1 MNKRCLCCVWICS
14 LIIVW
19 LSWWRSAVSL
29 MCVNVNQAVRTVI
42 MVLFV
47 RLCSGMAQRLQLDS
61 QSDDMD
67 FIGSIAQKMF
77 SDGSTN
83 WGRITS
89 LVAFG
94 AVLCVRLKELQ
105 KENCVERVAEHISSF
120 LISEQQ
126 DWLQRNKGWVSWVQ
140 CASRLFDWKENLSH
154 THTSENSLFPLLHNS
169 ARTRVKCWVHVNLM
183 LFSVYFRWVYKVMMS
198 NLCFSVSTAW
208 VCGVFPNGGHGVG
221 RSECFNGFCRSGGY
235 RRRSRAP
242 HSVILNRALMW
253 WFCIFKRP
261 LETGT
266 VSEGREM

>member
-1 MNKRCLCCVWICS
+1 
-14 LIIVW
+14 
-19 LSWWRSAVSL
+19 
-29 MCVNVNQAVRTVI
+29 

-126 DWLQRNKGWVSWVQ
+126 DWLQRNKGWVS
-140 CASRLFDWKENLSH
+140 
-154 THTSENSLFPLLHNS
+154 
-169 ARTRVKCWVHVNLM
+169 
-183 LFSVYFRWVYKVMMS
+183 
-198 NLCFSVSTAW
+198 
-208 VCGVFPNGGHGVG
+208 
-221 RSECFNGFCRSGGY
+221 
-235 RRRSRAP
+235 
-242 HSVILNRALMW
+242 
-253 WFCIFKRP
+253 
-261 LETGT
+261 
-266 VSEGREM
+266 